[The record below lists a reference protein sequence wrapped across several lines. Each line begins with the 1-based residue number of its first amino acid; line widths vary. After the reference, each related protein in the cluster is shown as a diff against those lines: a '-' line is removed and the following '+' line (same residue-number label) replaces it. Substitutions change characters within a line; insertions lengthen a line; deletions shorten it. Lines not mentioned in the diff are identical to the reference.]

1 MLCRTF
7 FVFAIC
13 VASFVASV
21 CCKLVLLFVLQAL
34 FLQIVGL
41 HVLQITFAGLICKSQ
56 TGMSCSEQLNLLASR
71 CYGDEQLDL
80 DRTQGALCSRLNQPL
95 WRDNKR
101 LTAALHLV
109 LLGGFGV
116 NLSCPGGFR
125 GQPRCRVQGTPCLY
139 VWSVEQKRSRL
150 NKRCVAC
157 S

>member
-1 MLCRTF
+1 M
-7 FVFAIC
+7 
-13 VASFVASV
+13 
-21 CCKLVLLFVLQAL
+21 CCKFVCKCVLQACFVVCFASL
-34 FLQIVGL
+34 CLQIVGL
-41 HVLQITFAGLICKSQ
+41 HVLQICFACLFCKFQSGL
-56 TGMSCSEQLNLLASR
+56 SCSEQLNLLASR

-139 VWSVEQKRSRL
+139 VWSVEK
-150 NKRCVAC
+150 KEAD
-157 S
+157 